1 MGKTKF
7 KQIPHLM
14 ELRPMWERQTVSKY
28 VMSASGGGGAMKIKE
43 TGKKGRDDECS
54 GPLTGWRGGSIMGSD
69 NKTLEQRQE
78 GNKKY
83 GFWGKTK
90 NPGKC
95 KGSEVRAWHVP
106 RARSVL

>member
-1 MGKTKF
+1 
-7 KQIPHLM
+7 
-14 ELRPMWERQTVSKY
+14 
-28 VMSASGGGGAMKIKE
+28 
-43 TGKKGRDDECS
+43 
-54 GPLTGWRGGSIMGSD
+54 MGSD

-95 KGSEVRAWHVP
+95 KGPEVRAWHVP
-106 RARSVL
+106 GARSVL

>member
-28 VMSASGGGGAMKIKE
+28 VMSASGGGAMKIKE

-95 KGSEVRAWHVP
+95 KGPEVRAWHVP
-106 RARSVL
+106 GARSVL